1 MKYSAKTDAPETAGK
16 KTVRLVIAA
25 LVLLCVLLAC
35 SEKITMLTAVLI
47 WLTLGFAAAAVS
59 SMIAILVRRV
69 DPRFSR
75 ETIMFAIC
83 GVAAACIAAASL
95 RRLSAAGCSCELCA
109 GHSSEFLFY
118 LVPPLAAAALIYLA
132 AGIIRYGAERR
143 SNAASEPDE
152 TASASENT
160 DIR

>member
-35 SEKITMLTAVLI
+35 SEKITMLTTVLI

-75 ETIMFAIC
+75 EGIMCLLC
-83 GVAAACIAAASL
+83 GLGAACIAAPTLKRIAE
-95 RRLSAAGCSCELCA
+95 AGCSCEFAA
-109 GHSSEFLFY
+109 GHSAKY
-118 LVPPLAAAALIYLA
+118 LAIFVPPLTAVALIYLNA
-132 AGIIRYGAERR
+132 DLVRHASERR
-143 SNAASEPDE
+143 RKASSEPDE